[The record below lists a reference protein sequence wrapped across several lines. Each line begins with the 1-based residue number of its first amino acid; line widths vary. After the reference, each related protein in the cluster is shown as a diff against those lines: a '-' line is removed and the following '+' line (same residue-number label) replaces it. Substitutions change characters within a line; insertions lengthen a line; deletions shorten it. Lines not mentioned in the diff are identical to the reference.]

1 MDQRDFDP
9 RDDDRW
15 LELFLLLLA
24 LPRSLLLELEP
35 DDDLRSCACDRPLL
49 ELLLRDE
56 VLGM

>member
-1 MDQRDFDP
+1 
-9 RDDDRW
+9 
-15 LELFLLLLA
+15 LLLLA